1 MDGRH
6 QPGFPEDREWPN
18 QLTLQVDVGAEANG
32 GHRSGKGGVIPA
44 AWAAEHILY
53 TNHGARSQPDM
64 RPVMKGIQVC
74 AAVADGAGG

>member
-6 QPGFPEDREWPN
+6 QPGPPEDREWPY
-18 QLTLQVDVGAEANG
+18 QANG

-64 RPVMKGIQVC
+64 RPAMKGIQVC
-74 AAVADGAGG
+74 AAVADGASG